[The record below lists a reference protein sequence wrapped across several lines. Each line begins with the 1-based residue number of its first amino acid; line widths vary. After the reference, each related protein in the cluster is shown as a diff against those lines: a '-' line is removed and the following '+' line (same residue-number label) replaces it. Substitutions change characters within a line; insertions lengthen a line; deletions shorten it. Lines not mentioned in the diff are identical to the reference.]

1 MNPELIEKVTK
12 LIVEKLQS
20 QNSLEGNTKVNRASH
35 DSAVTFW
42 DHTTSSKQ
50 ESTFRPAPNVP
61 SVKTEEGQG
70 LIEFQRYA
78 EPRPLEKIESAGK
91 KEEQRME
98 AIYPSSGVENPFNPE
113 ELTEL
118 ISKTPARIGVGRAG
132 LRPKTDTWLKFRF
145 DHAAAVD
152 AVYGNVNEELLKR
165 LDLFKVSTM
174 VNDKE
179 VYIRRPDLGRKLSDE
194 AKKTI
199 SEKCRKAPT
208 VQIIVS
214 DGLSSSAVEENCEDV
229 YLSLQQSLISLG
241 LDTGTPFYIE
251 KGRVAVMDDVG
262 ELLQPK
268 VVVLLIGERPGL
280 VSAESLSAY
289 LCFKPRKGTIEADRM
304 VISNIHKG
312 GIPPVEAGAYLGT
325 VIQKILKYEA
335 SGVSLVQKE
344 T

>member
-1 MNPELIEKVTK
+1 MNPELVEKVTK
-12 LIVEKLQS
+12 MIVERIQAQQEAETEVENKPA
-20 QNSLEGNTKVNRASH
+20 AST
-35 DSAVTFW
+35 VKFW
-42 DHTTSSKQ
+42 DHAQGTELTVTARTVVNETNSRKEDHQGKGLVQFRSHMDESSVASVAEKGSANQ
-50 ESTFRPAPNVP
+50 NEQP
-61 SVKTEEGQG
+61 S
-70 LIEFQRYA
+70 
-78 EPRPLEKIESAGK
+78 
-91 KEEQRME
+91 KEEK
-98 AIYPSSGVENPFNPE
+98 SGIENPFNPE
-113 ELTEL
+113 ELKDL

-132 LRPKTDTWLKFRF
+132 LRPKTNTWLKFRF

-152 AVYGNVNEELLKR
+152 AVYGDVEESLLKR
-165 LDLFKVSTM
+165 LELFKVNTL
-174 VNDKE
+174 VKDKE
-179 VYIRRPDLGRKLSDE
+179 TYIRRPDLGRKLSEE
-194 AKKTI
+194 AKQMI
-199 SEKCRKAPT
+199 NEKCRKSPT

-214 DGLSSSAVEENCEDV
+214 DGLSSSAVDENAEDV
-229 YLSLQQSLISLG
+229 YLSLQQSLQSLG

-289 LCFKPRKGTIEADRM
+289 LCYMPKKGTIEADRM

-344 T
+344 S